1 MILRSLLVITLIF
14 AGTAHGQAF
23 DPANVDWDK
32 LSKIPMTDGFIRQY
46 NTNCAACHGED
57 LRGMTLGPPLVGVD
71 LKYGDSAEEIAA
83 VIRNG
88 VPGTEM
94 PAWKD
99 TLRPDKIW
107 NMALYVAEQR
117 QGTTILDKND
127 KIEIALPAGPVET
140 ERHDF
145 VVTKIAEGLDAM
157 PFGIAP
163 LPDGRILLTER
174 MRGLR
179 IVNTDGSLSDY
190 IKDTPPAYD
199 DSGSFLG
206 QVQGLGW
213 MLDVEL
219 HPDYAENGWIY
230 LHHTDRCSGCND
242 LSRRADGPVSMN
254 RIVRGRIKDGRW
266 ADQQIIWQADVESYT
281 NTSDLAAGGRLAFD
295 DENFVYFTTGI
306 KDSLDIFGIQ
316 DKSLPHGKVHRV
328 HDDGRIPADN
338 PFVDVEGALPSIYT
352 LGHRSVQG
360 LTFNAANGELWET
373 EMGPRGGDE
382 LNRLRKGANYGWPV
396 FTNGVNYT
404 GMPIKIRPS
413 MGIALDE
420 ADATFPVVDWTPA
433 VAISNLLFYSG
444 DEFPQ
449 WRGNIIA
456 GTLRATD
463 LLRMEVTD
471 GEVTHTEVLLE
482 NLARFRD
489 VAHGPGGELY
499 LLLENKAGSM
509 IVRIAPAT
517 TGT

>member
-1 MILRSLLVITLIF
+1 MSRIAATLGLLALF
-14 AGTAHGQAF
+14 ATFTATGQGF
-23 DPANVDWDK
+23 DPAGVDWEK
-32 LSKIPMTDGFIRQY
+32 LGQIEMKDGFIRQY
-46 NTNCAACHGED
+46 NQNCAGCHGED
-57 LRGMTLGPPLVGVD
+57 LRGLTLGPALVGVN
-71 LKYGDSAEEIAA
+71 LKHGNSVEDIAA
-83 VIRNG
+83 VIANG

-99 TLRPDKIW
+99 TLRDTKIW

-127 KIEIALPAGPVET
+127 KIDVALPEAPVQS

-145 VVTKIAEGLDAM
+145 VVETIAEGLDAM

-190 IKDTPPAYD
+190 IEGTPPAYD
-199 DSGSFLG
+199 DAGSFLG

-213 MLDVEL
+213 MLDVAL
-219 HPDYAENGWIY
+219 HPDYVDNGWIY
-230 LHHTDRCSGCND
+230 LHHTDRCSDCNE
-242 LSRRADGPVSMN
+242 LARRSKGPVSMN
-254 RIVRGRIKDGRW
+254 RIVRGRIQDGRW
-266 ADQQIIWQADVESYT
+266 IDEEVIWAAGIESYT
-281 NTSDLAAGGRLAFD
+281 NTSDLAAGGRLEFD
-295 DENFVYFTTGI
+295 ANNHVYFTTGI
-306 KDSLDIFGIQ
+306 KDSLDIFGVQ

-338 PFVDVEGALPSIYT
+338 PFVDSDDALPSIYT
-352 LGHRSVQG
+352 LGHRSGQG
-360 LTFNAANGELWET
+360 LTFNAATGELWET

-382 LNRLRKGANYGWPV
+382 LNRLVKGANYGWPV
-396 FTNGVNYT
+396 FTTGVNYT
-404 GMPIKIRPS
+404 GQPIRLTPG

-433 VAISNLLFYSG
+433 IAISNLLFYAG
-444 DEFPQ
+444 DEFPE

-463 LLRMEVTD
+463 LLRMEVDD
-471 GEVTHTEVLLE
+471 GEVVHTEVLLE

-509 IVRIAPAT
+509 IVRVRPAS
-517 TGT
+517 